1 MDGSKSATVQLQLIR
16 AFSVVEKPFLFFD
29 LAALTMLKP
38 QNQNIKKAVK
48 AAKSEHTKRLR
59 LKYNVPVREV
69 GSSLSD
75 CYTCKDCLIK
85 ESIFPQK
92 K

>member
-29 LAALTMLKP
+29 VAALTMLKP
-38 QNQNIKKAVK
+38 QNQNIKKAQIK
-48 AAKSEHTKRLR
+48 IQHASQGSRIQHIRLP
-59 LKYNVPVREV
+59 Y
-69 GSSLSD
+69 
-75 CYTCKDCLIK
+75 CKDCLIK